1 MPLMLLQAMLAY
13 DWAARNW
20 LQSIASCLGLAAGT
34 FESLMEAAQGEAASR
49 LEAIQYTLPD
59 AHSQEHVSCREHID
73 RGLLTV
79 IYCDHGHG
87 LQVCK
92 PTEPSRVISRQFLTP
107 HSHKC
112 CQSSTHR
119 LYLFQCG
126 LEQLTP
132 ILGSF
137 ALVKCNF

>member
-1 MPLMLLQAMLAY
+1 MFLQAMLAY

-20 LQSIASCLGLAAGT
+20 LQSIASCLGLAVDT
-34 FESLMEAAQGEAASR
+34 FESMLEAAQGEAAASR

-59 AHSQEHVSCREHID
+59 AYTQEYVSCREHID

-92 PTEPSRVISRQFLTP
+92 PTESSRIISRQILSS
-107 HSHKC
+107 HSHQC
-112 CQSSTHR
+112 C
-119 LYLFQCG
+119 
-126 LEQLTP
+126 
-132 ILGSF
+132 
-137 ALVKCNF
+137 

>member
-1 MPLMLLQAMLAY
+1 MPLLLLQAMLAY

-20 LQSIASCLGLAAGT
+20 LQIIASCLGLAADT
-34 FESLMEAAQGEAASR
+34 FESILEAAQGEAASR

-59 AHSQEHVSCREHID
+59 ASSQEYVSCREQVD

-92 PTEPSRVISRQFLTP
+92 PTESSCVISRQFLT
-107 HSHKC
+107 SHRHEC
-112 CQSSTHR
+112 RQSSTHC
-119 LYLFQCG
+119 LYLSQCA
-126 LEQLTP
+126 LE
-132 ILGSF
+132 
-137 ALVKCNF
+137 

>member
-1 MPLMLLQAMLAY
+1 MLLQAMLAY

-20 LQSIASCLGLAAGT
+20 LQSIASCLGLAADT
-34 FESLMEAAQGEAASR
+34 FESMLEAAQGEAASR

-59 AHSQEHVSCREHID
+59 AHSQEYVSCREHVD

-92 PTEPSRVISRQFLTP
+92 PTEPSRVISRQLSTS
-107 HSHKC
+107 HSLEC
-112 CQSSTHR
+112 RQSSTHC
-119 LYLFQCG
+119 LCLSKSV
-126 LEQLTP
+126 LDQLTP
-132 ILGSF
+132 IWGSF
-137 ALVKCNF
+137 ALVKCSF